1 MDTQTVLLGGL
12 SDDLLLG
19 CDGCDSQMAGLGSPF
34 AEKGASG
41 GLTATQAGVVTSANP
56 LARVATAQARARELA
71 TKNARAAELNR
82 TAAAK
87 LQKEGKGVLA
97 QQAANQSLQAT
108 ADAARY
114 AAAAKG
120 YEGAKKLAASAEQA
134 ERKGDARA
142 ASGFRAALGTMLTAV
157 NKTLSTPIAAG
168 AEGIRAVGPGA
179 GATASLPHPQ
189 ATRVPP
195 GVNAVALARA
205 SGMGLKLPPS
215 LPQGTNQA
223 HVAGPMPGI
232 FGAPNAGRGV
242 NAPVPKQ
249 QGYAPS
255 LRLSRAQKATFRATG
270 FGDLGGLGGPVDKFV
285 AWTGKL
291 ASDPKGALKDA
302 ADGVKNTVTKVA
314 EQAIGAGSQA
324 AGQQIAQAVAPP
336 AAQASTANSVT
347 QQIQQSSLP
356 GADGGIG
363 AGIPGG
369 TTTIVLGVGALAAVG
384 FLLTRK
390 RGGGLNGYGMGAYGG
405 GMSSGTKLVAGVAA
419 VGALAYWWKN
429 RDANPLAARAN
440 AVGPADAGNALT
452 QAALQ
457 VNAR

>member
-168 AEGIRAVGPGA
+168 ADGPRGRARVAVLPEFVADDDDARRAGHVLEAALEDGVIGGA
-179 GATASLPHPQ
+179 HLAAGLQGAIVKDEEKDKVLQQDPPRGRMIYSDRKVVLWVSRESYIKWLPAIYQRSDTTGRNVVRDLLWIIQHLFGSIEQ
-189 ATRVPP
+189 VLETMVPAMP
-195 GVNAVALARA
+195 AKAAKA
-205 SGMGLKLPPS
+205 EDS
-215 LPQGTNQA
+215 
-223 HVAGPMPGI
+223 PMPSEKP
-232 FGAPNAGRGV
+232 FR
-242 NAPVPKQ
+242 
-249 QGYAPS
+249 
-255 LRLSRAQKATFRATG
+255 RAIRQ
-270 FGDLGGLGGPVDKFV
+270 DCSSLGGSP
-285 AWTGKL
+285 
-291 ASDPKGALKDA
+291 
-302 ADGVKNTVTKVA
+302 
-314 EQAIGAGSQA
+314 
-324 AGQQIAQAVAPP
+324 AP
-336 AAQASTANSVT
+336 AKART
-347 QQIQQSSLP
+347 
-356 GADGGIG
+356 D
-363 AGIPGG
+363 
-369 TTTIVLGVGALAAVG
+369 
-384 FLLTRK
+384 R
-390 RGGGLNGYGMGAYGG
+390 
-405 GMSSGTKLVAGVAA
+405 
-419 VGALAYWWKN
+419 
-429 RDANPLAARAN
+429 LAARRSDRPPFR
-440 AVGPADAGNALT
+440 GRPRG
-452 QAALQ
+452 
-457 VNAR
+457 